1 MASIVV
7 AGDTSGSITLAAPL
21 VAGTTTL
28 TLPATTG
35 NVVVDLATQ
44 TLTNKTLTSPTITG
58 ANMSS
63 MASSVITTAVNVSA
77 GGTVVDFTGI
87 PSWVKRVTMIL
98 NGVSTNGNDDI
109 MVQLGVN
116 SPTTSGYLGAAWNSG
131 GATVN
136 LSTGFRDGCF
146 DGAAVRRG
154 MFVFDLLGS
163 LSSTIW
169 ACNAILGRSDTTA
182 MNIIS
187 GTVGLSGTMNIVRLT
202 TQNGSQAFDAGT
214 VNILYE

>member
-1 MASIVV
+1 MPVSTIPA
-7 AGDTSGSITLAAPL
+7 AGL
-21 VAGTTTL
+21 VSPISLTGT
-28 TLPATTG
+28 
-35 NVVVDLATQ
+35 
-44 TLTNKTLTSPTITG
+44 TLTSPVFVTP
-58 ANMSS
+58 
-63 MASSVITTAVNVSA
+63 ASSVITSGTNVNA
-77 GGTVVDFTGI
+77 GGTVVDFTSI
-87 PSWVKRVTMIL
+87 PSWVKRITMIL

-131 GATVN
+131 GTTVN
-136 LSTGFRDGCF
+136 LSTGFRDSCF

-154 MFVFDLLGS
+154 MFVIDLIGS
-163 LSSTIW
+163 NTW

-187 GTVGLSGTMNIVRLT
+187 GTIALSGTMNIIRLT

>member
-1 MASIVV
+1 MPVSKIPG
-7 AGDTSGSITLAAPL
+7 AGIDSSITL
-21 VAGTTTL
+21 TTPTI
-28 TLPATTG
+28 
-35 NVVVDLATQ
+35 
-44 TLTNKTLTSPTITG
+44 TSPTITG

-87 PSWVKRVTMIL
+87 PSWVKRITMIL

-116 SPTTSGYLGAAWNSG
+116 SPTTSGYLGAYYNTGSFG
-131 GATVN
+131 N

-146 DGAAVRRG
+146 DAGAVRRG

-169 ACNAILGRSDTTA
+169 VCNAIIGRNDAAALTIT
-182 MNIIS
+182 S
-187 GTVGLSGTMNIVRLT
+187 GTVSLSGTLNIVRLT
-202 TQNGSQAFDAGT
+202 TQNGSQAFDSGT

>member
-1 MASIVV
+1 MAVSQIPS
-7 AGDTSGSITLAAPL
+7 AGLVSPISLSG
-21 VAGTTTL
+21 TTL
-28 TLPATTG
+28 T
-35 NVVVDLATQ
+35 
-44 TLTNKTLTSPTITG
+44 
-58 ANMSS
+58 SS
-63 MASSVITTAVNVSA
+63 VFVTPASSIITTATNVSA

-87 PSWVKRVTMIL
+87 PSWVKRITMIL

-131 GATVN
+131 GSTIN

-146 DGAAVRRG
+146 DGSAVRRG

-169 ACNAILGRSDTTA
+169 VCNAILGRSDTTA
-182 MNIIS
+182 MNIVS
-187 GTVGLSGTMNIVRLT
+187 GTVGLSGTLNIVRLT
-202 TQNGSQAFDAGT
+202 TQNGSQAFDGGT